1 MHGLCGCKIDYL
13 PFGRMEKD
21 MPEDKIYGRNPVL
34 EAIRHG
40 REIDKIL
47 IKKGGIDG
55 LVNTIIKK
63 ARDLGI
69 AVIEADKQKLDS
81 VCNGENHQGV
91 VAYTAVHEYATVGDI
106 LKKASDRGKPPF
118 IIICDKICDPHN
130 LGSVIRTAN
139 CAGVDG
145 IIIPKRGS
153 AGLNATV
160 AKTSAGAIEYTPVA
174 RVANIAQTIDALKKE
189 GVWVAGADMDGEPMG
204 KCDLKGA
211 LALVIGNEGEG
222 ISRLV
227 KEKCD
232 FLVSIPMY
240 GDINS
245 LNASVV
251 AAVLTYEAVR
261 QRT

>member
-1 MHGLCGCKIDYL
+1 MA
-13 PFGRMEKD
+13 
-21 MPEDKIYGRNPVL
+21 EDKIYGRNPVL

-47 IKKGGIDG
+47 IKKGGTDG
-55 LVNTIIKK
+55 SVNVIVKK
-63 ARDLGI
+63 AKDLGI
-69 AVIEADKQKLDS
+69 IISEVDKQKLDS
-81 VCNGENHQGV
+81 ICGGENHQGV
-91 VAYTAVHEYATVGDI
+91 VAYTAVHEYATVKDI
-106 LKKASDRGKPPF
+106 LKKAADKGQPPF
-118 IIICDKICDPHN
+118 IIICDKITDPHN
-130 LGSVIRTAN
+130 LGSIIRTAN

-145 IIIPKRGS
+145 IIIPKRNS
-153 AGLNATV
+153 VGLNAVV
-160 AKTSAGAIEYTPVA
+160 AKTSAGAVECTPVA
-174 RVANIAQTIDALKKE
+174 RVTNIAQTVEALKKE

-222 ISRLV
+222 ISHLV

-232 FLVSIPMY
+232 FLVSIPMF

-245 LNASVV
+245 LNASVA

-261 QRT
+261 QRD

>member
-1 MHGLCGCKIDYL
+1 MS
-13 PFGRMEKD
+13 
-21 MPEDKIYGRNPVL
+21 EDKIYGRNPVL

-55 LVNTIIKK
+55 SVNVIIKK
-63 ARDLGI
+63 AKDLGI
-69 AVIEADKQKLDS
+69 IISEVDKQKLDS
-81 VCNGENHQGV
+81 ICNGENHQGV
-91 VAYTAVHEYATVGDI
+91 VAYTAVHEYATVNDI
-106 LKKASDRGKPPF
+106 LKNAADKGRAPF
-118 IIICDKICDPHN
+118 IIVCDKICDPHN
-130 LGSVIRTAN
+130 LGSIIRTAN

-145 IIIPKRGS
+145 IIIPKRNS
-153 AGLNATV
+153 VGLNATV
-160 AKTSAGAIEYTPVA
+160 AKTSAGAVEYTPVA
-174 RVANIAQTIDALKKE
+174 RVTNIAQTIDSLKKE
-189 GVWVAGADMDGEPMG
+189 GIWVAGADMDGEPMG

-232 FLVSIPMY
+232 FLVSIPMF

-245 LNASVV
+245 LNASVA

-261 QRT
+261 QRM

>member
-1 MHGLCGCKIDYL
+1 MS
-13 PFGRMEKD
+13 
-21 MPEDKIYGRNPVL
+21 EDKIYGRNPVL

-55 LVNTIIKK
+55 SVNVIVKK
-63 ARDLGI
+63 AKDLGI
-69 AVIEADKQKLDS
+69 IISEVDKQKLDS
-81 VCNGENHQGV
+81 ICGGENHQGV
-91 VAYTAVHEYATVGDI
+91 VAYTAVHEYATVKDI
-106 LKKASDRGKPPF
+106 LKKAADKGQPPF
-118 IIICDKICDPHN
+118 IIICDKITDPHN
-130 LGSVIRTAN
+130 LGSIIRTAN

-145 IIIPKRGS
+145 IIIPQRNS
-153 AGLNATV
+153 VGLNAVV
-160 AKTSAGAIEYTPVA
+160 AKTSAGAVEYTPVA
-174 RVANIAQTIDALKKE
+174 RVTNIAQTVEALKKE

-222 ISRLV
+222 ISHLV

-232 FLVSIPMY
+232 FLVSIPMF

-245 LNASVV
+245 LNASVA

-261 QRT
+261 QRD

>member
-1 MHGLCGCKIDYL
+1 MA
-13 PFGRMEKD
+13 
-21 MPEDKIYGRNPVL
+21 EDKIYGRNPVL

-47 IKKGGIDG
+47 IKKGGTDG
-55 LVNTIIKK
+55 SVNVIVKK
-63 ARDLGI
+63 AKDLGI
-69 AVIEADKQKLDS
+69 IISEVDKQKLDS
-81 VCNGENHQGV
+81 ICGGENHQGV
-91 VAYTAVHEYATVGDI
+91 VAYTAVHEYATVKDI
-106 LKKASDRGKPPF
+106 LKKAADKGQPPF
-118 IIICDKICDPHN
+118 IIICDKITDPHN
-130 LGSVIRTAN
+130 LGSIIRTAN

-145 IIIPKRGS
+145 IIIPKRNS
-153 AGLNATV
+153 VGLNAVV
-160 AKTSAGAIEYTPVA
+160 AKTSAGAVEYTPVA
-174 RVANIAQTIDALKKE
+174 RVTNIAQTVEALKKE

-222 ISRLV
+222 ISHLV

-232 FLVSIPMY
+232 FLVSIPMF

-245 LNASVV
+245 LNASVA

-261 QRT
+261 QRD

>member
-1 MHGLCGCKIDYL
+1 MA
-13 PFGRMEKD
+13 
-21 MPEDKIYGRNPVL
+21 EDKIYGRNPVL

-47 IKKGGIDG
+47 IKKGGIDSS
-55 LVNTIIKK
+55 VNVIVKK
-63 ARDLGI
+63 AKDLGI
-69 AVIEADKQKLDS
+69 IISEVDKQKLDS
-81 VCNGENHQGV
+81 ICGGENHQGV
-91 VAYTAVHEYATVGDI
+91 VAYTAVHEYATVKDI
-106 LKKASDRGKPPF
+106 LKKAADKGQPPF
-118 IIICDKICDPHN
+118 IIICDKITDPHN
-130 LGSVIRTAN
+130 LGSIIRTAN

-145 IIIPKRGS
+145 IIIPKRNS
-153 AGLNATV
+153 VGLNAVV
-160 AKTSAGAIEYTPVA
+160 AKTSAGAVEYTPVA
-174 RVANIAQTIDALKKE
+174 RVTNIAQTVEALKKE

-222 ISRLV
+222 ISHLV

-232 FLVSIPMY
+232 FLVSIPMF

-245 LNASVV
+245 LNASVA

-261 QRT
+261 QRD